1 MKHVATPNLEAQL
14 FGLGTLVQLLKR
26 ARQAETEQELAFII
40 VNETHNL
47 VPYRQA
53 VLWRRDREGRGKV
66 IAVNSAIARVPGSG
80 ALGAQSGNIGL
91 GFAIPSQQA
100 RRTVEQLIQ
109 TGKAVHP
116 VIGVLLDRSYTGEG
130 VRVSVGR
137 GSAYDLFL
145 TRALHRATLV
155 RAPNGPTRASA

>member
-53 VLWRRDREGRGKV
+53 VLWRRDRGARGK
-66 IAVNSAIARVPGSG
+66 AIAMSG
-80 ALGAQSGNIGL
+80 GAAVERNAPFTLWLDRALGRLDAQPADGPQPAG
-91 GFAIPSQQA
+91 A
-100 RRTVEQLIQ
+100 
-109 TGKAVHP
+109 H
-116 VIGVLLDRSYTGEG
+116 
-130 VRVSVGR
+130 
-137 GSAYDLFL
+137 DL
-145 TRALHRATLV
+145 
-155 RAPNGPTRASA
+155 

>member
-53 VLWRRDREGRGKV
+53 VLWRRDPEGRGKGM
-66 IAVNSAIARVPGSG
+66 AVSG
-80 ALGAQSGNIGL
+80 GAVVERNAPFTLWLNRALGRLDAQPADVPQPGGAPDLAGPL
-91 GFAIPSQQA
+91 GGKRAE
-100 RRTVEQLIQ
+100 RRPAA
-109 TGKAVHP
+109 G
-116 VIGVLLDRSYTGEG
+116 
-130 VRVSVGR
+130 
-137 GSAYDLFL
+137 
-145 TRALHRATLV
+145 
-155 RAPNGPTRASA
+155 

>member
-53 VLWRRDREGRGKV
+53 ALWRRDREGRGKV
-66 IAVNSAIARVPGSG
+66 MAISGGAV
-80 ALGAQSGNIGL
+80 
-91 GFAIPSQQA
+91 
-100 RRTVEQLIQ
+100 VERN
-109 TGKAVHP
+109 AP
-116 VIGVLLDRSYTGEG
+116 
-130 VRVSVGR
+130 
-137 GSAYDLFL
+137 F
-145 TRALHRATLV
+145 TL
-155 RAPNGPTRASA
+155 

>member
-26 ARQAETEQELAFII
+26 ARHAETEQELAFIM

-66 IAVNSAIARVPGSG
+66 MAISGGAVVERNAPLTLWLDRALSRLDSGPADAPQPVGAQDLSGSLGEEWAEWLPAHGLRVPITLAPG
-80 ALGAQSGNIGL
+80 
-91 GFAIPSQQA
+91 
-100 RRTVEQLIQ
+100 RTL
-109 TGKAVHP
+109 
-116 VIGVLLDRSYTGEG
+116 
-130 VRVSVGR
+130 
-137 GSAYDLFL
+137 
-145 TRALHRATLV
+145 
-155 RAPNGPTRASA
+155 